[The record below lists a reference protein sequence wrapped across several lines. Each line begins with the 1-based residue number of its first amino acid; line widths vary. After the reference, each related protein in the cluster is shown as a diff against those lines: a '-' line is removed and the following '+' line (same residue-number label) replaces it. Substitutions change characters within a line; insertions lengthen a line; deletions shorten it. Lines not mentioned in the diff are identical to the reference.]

1 MIYDA
6 DMMGANFVGVTR
18 LTIARVHCMDIIQF
32 QEFWQLGYVRY

>member
-18 LTIARVHCMDIIQF
+18 LTIARVQCMDIIQF
-32 QEFWQLGYVRY
+32 QEFW

>member
-6 DMMGANFVGVTR
+6 AMMRGNFVKVTR
-18 LTIARVHCMDIIQF
+18 LTIARVQCMDIIQF